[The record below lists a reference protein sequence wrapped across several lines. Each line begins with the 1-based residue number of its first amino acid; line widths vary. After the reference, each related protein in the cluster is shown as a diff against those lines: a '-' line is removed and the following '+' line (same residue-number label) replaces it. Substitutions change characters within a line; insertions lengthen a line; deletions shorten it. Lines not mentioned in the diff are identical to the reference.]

1 MNETLPK
8 TAFAKMAYLEE
19 ELRPYEGGYPSEE
32 TKVYYESLKAIREA
46 QAKGET
52 PIELYRALGNR
63 TGGPTPVERGY
74 YLANIHYYLF
84 DNCSEFEKTEDYKA
98 AVNERIE
105 LFLENAD
112 IGLLGKSEWFLL
124 SFPAYYRYFLELF
137 YGRHH
142 EEDDIGGLEGCYMDL
157 TSLADAYGND
167 LEKKIVESIRVIGSG
182 YDE

>member
-1 MNETLPK
+1 MNEMLPK

-19 ELRPYEGGYPSEE
+19 ELRPYEGGYPNEE
-32 TKVYYESLKAIREA
+32 TKVYYESLKAIQKA

-52 PIELYRALGNR
+52 PIQEYRALGKR
-63 TGGPTPVERGY
+63 AGGPTPVERGY

-84 DNCSEFEKTEDYKA
+84 DCCSEFEKTEAYKA
-98 AVNERIE
+98 AINERIR

-124 SFPAYYRYFLELF
+124 SFPANFRYFLELF
-137 YGRHH
+137 YGRHR
-142 EEDDIGGLEGCYMDL
+142 EEDDIGGIEGCYVDL
-157 TSLADAYGND
+157 ASLVDAYGND

-182 YDE
+182 YGA